1 MKRITAISTYNQST
15 IQKKYV
21 KLLLLFSLTVWCT
34 GFLLPIC
41 FPEIVGNNIFY
52 QFLKLCYSN
61 VCHQSKAASF
71 YINDN
76 YLLVCA
82 RCSGIYLGAFLVLI
96 PISFKKSFFKLS
108 IKPLIVFSIP
118 MILDALAVRLGIY
131 TYSKFNAFITGVL
144 FGSIIII
151 YIFELLINNFSRT
164 SLAYE

>member
-1 MKRITAISTYNQST
+1 MEGITAISTYNQPGRR
-15 IQKKYV
+15 IKYI
-21 KLLLLFSLTVWCT
+21 KLLLLFGLAIWCT
-34 GFLLPIC
+34 GFLLPIY

-52 QFLKLCYSN
+52 RFLKLCYSE

-71 YINDN
+71 YINDS

-96 PISFKKSFFKLS
+96 FLSFKKSFFKLS
-108 IKPLIVFSIP
+108 LKPLIIFTAP
-118 MILDALAVRLGIY
+118 MILDAIAVRFGIY

-151 YIFELLINNFSRT
+151 YIFEVLINYFSRT
-164 SLAYE
+164 DLVYE